1 LCHGAVR
8 PWFDKRHKLILHLV
22 GKTSQLTLK
31 KRYERMFAGCPG
43 FVTRSSTA
51 KPARTRALSQFPRLA
66 HNSPRPLFFAISGAT
81 ASPTHPLHGSF
92 SNSSQHG
99 EPRGLSVPGRAADT
113 SPSSSPI
120 PRGAHGIQLARGT
133 KDLHRRLAQ
142 RPRPPQC
149 SKSEALKGL
158 SSRDRTD
165 ICPSSSSRVPGAGSR
180 TRSIQGL
187 FPRSSLR
194 QTSMALPWREE
205 E

>member
-1 LCHGAVR
+1 
-8 PWFDKRHKLILHLV
+8 
-22 GKTSQLTLK
+22 
-31 KRYERMFAGCPG
+31 MFAGCPG

-51 KPARTRALSQFPRLA
+51 EPARTRALSQFPRLA
-66 HNSPRPLFFAISGAT
+66 HNSPRPAFFFAISGAA
-81 ASPTHPLHGSF
+81 ASPTHPLHASF

-99 EPRGLSVPGRAADT
+99 EPRGLSVPGRAAGT

-120 PRGAHGIQLARGT
+120 PRGAHGIQLVRGT
-133 KDLHRRLAQ
+133 KDLHRMAAQ

-158 SSRDRTD
+158 SARDRTD

-187 FPRSSLR
+187 FPRSFLR
-194 QTSMALPWREE
+194 HPSMESTWREKE
-205 E
+205 

>member
-1 LCHGAVR
+1 
-8 PWFDKRHKLILHLV
+8 
-22 GKTSQLTLK
+22 
-31 KRYERMFAGCPG
+31 MFAGCPG

-51 KPARTRALSQFPRLA
+51 EPARTRALSQFPRLA
-66 HNSPRPLFFAISGAT
+66 HNSPRPAFFFCNFRCRRLPHA
-81 ASPTHPLHGSF
+81 PTPCI

-99 EPRGLSVPGRAADT
+99 EPRGLSVPGRAAGT

-120 PRGAHGIQLARGT
+120 PRGAHGIQLVRGT
-133 KDLHRRLAQ
+133 KDLHRIAAQ

-158 SSRDRTD
+158 SAQDRTD

-187 FPRSSLR
+187 FPRSFLC
-194 QTSMALPWREE
+194 QPSMESTWREKE
-205 E
+205 